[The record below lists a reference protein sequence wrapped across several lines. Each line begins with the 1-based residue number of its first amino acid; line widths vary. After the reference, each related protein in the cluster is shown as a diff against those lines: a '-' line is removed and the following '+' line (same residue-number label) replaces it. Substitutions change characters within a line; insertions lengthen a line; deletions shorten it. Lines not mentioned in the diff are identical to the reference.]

1 MKKVFIDGQSLTI
14 EDVVNVSRNN
24 YEVVITD
31 EAIAKVK
38 KARNLV
44 DRLVDEEKI
53 SYGIIF
59 IDGQSLTIE
68 DVVNV
73 SRNNYEVVITD
84 EAIAK
89 VKKARNL
96 VDRLVD
102 EEKISYG
109 ITTGFGRFSDIA
121 ISREDSKLLQR
132 NLIISHSCGV
142 GNPLSE
148 DVVRAIM
155 LLRVNNLSK
164 GYSGIR
170 VETLK
175 TLVDMINKGVH
186 PIIPEKGSL
195 GASGDL
201 APLSHMVLTMIGEGE
216 AIYNGEKMNSK
227 DAMKNAGVNIVKDLS
242 SKEGLALING
252 TQVMT
257 AIGLLTTYDSINLL
271 KTADIAYALTM
282 EALNG
287 ITCAMDERVHNV
299 RPHKGQINTAKNVLE
314 LLKDSEMTSKQG
326 EIRVQDAYSLR
337 CTPQI
342 HGASKDAIEY
352 VKNKINIEINSVT
365 DNPIIFEDKE
375 DIISGGNFH
384 GQPMALSFDFLGI
397 ALSEIANIS
406 ERRLEKLVNP
416 ALNHGLPAFL
426 VNHGGLNSGFM
437 IVQYSAA
444 SLVSENKVLAHPA
457 SVDSIPSSANQ
468 EDHVSMG
475 TIAARKAK
483 EIMENAR
490 KVVAMEILGA
500 TQAIDLRGKRKLGIG
515 TDVAYNIV
523 REHTSFVEKD
533 RVMYVEINAVED
545 IIKKNLLAEAV
556 ENALGKELSI
566 N

>member
-1 MKKVFIDGQSLTI
+1 MNRVFINGNNLTI
-14 EDVVNVSRNN
+14 EDVVNVCRNN
-24 YEVVITD
+24 YEVIITE
-31 EAIAKVK
+31 EAIINVK
-38 KARNLV
+38 KSRELV
-44 DRLVDEEKI
+44 DKLVDE
-53 SYGIIF
+53 G
-59 IDGQSLTIE
+59 
-68 DVVNV
+68 
-73 SRNNYEVVITD
+73 
-84 EAIAK
+84 
-89 VKKARNL
+89 
-96 VDRLVD
+96 
-102 EEKISYG
+102 KISYG
-109 ITTGFGRFSDIA
+109 ITTGFGRFSDVA
-121 ISREDSKLLQR
+121 ISREDSKLLQE

-148 DVVRAIM
+148 DTVRAIM
-155 LLRVNNLSK
+155 LLRVNNLAK

-170 VETLK
+170 LETLQ

-216 AIYNGEKMNSK
+216 VIYKGERMPSK
-227 DAMKNAGVNIVKDLS
+227 WAMEKSGISIMDSLS

-257 AIGLLTTYDSINLL
+257 AIGLLATYDAMNLL
-271 KTADIAYALTM
+271 KTADIAYCLTM

-287 ITCAMDERVHNV
+287 ITCAMDERVHKV
-299 RPHKGQINTAKNVLE
+299 RPHQGQINTAKNILDI
-314 LLKDSEMTSKQG
+314 LKGSEMTSKQG

-352 VKNKINIEINSVT
+352 VMNKINIEINSVT
-365 DNPIIFEDKE
+365 DNPIIFANEE
-375 DIISGGNFH
+375 EIISGGNFH
-384 GQPMALSFDFLGI
+384 GQPIALSFDFLGI

-475 TIAARKAK
+475 TIAARKARD
-483 EIMENAR
+483 IMENAR
-490 KVVAMEILGA
+490 KVIAMEILSA
-500 TQAIDLRGKRKLGIG
+500 AQAIDLRGKKRLGMG
-515 TDVAYNIV
+515 TEAAYSVV
-523 REHTSFVEKD
+523 REHTSFVDKD
-533 RVMYVEINAVED
+533 RIMYIDINTIED
-545 IIKKNLLAEAV
+545 VINKNLLVEAV
-556 ENALGKELSI
+556 ENALEKELLL

>member
-1 MKKVFIDGQSLTI
+1 MNRVFINGNNLTI
-14 EDVVNVSRNN
+14 EDVVNVCRNN
-24 YEVVITD
+24 YEVIITE
-31 EAIAKVK
+31 EAIINVK
-38 KARNLV
+38 KSRELV
-44 DRLVDEEKI
+44 DKLVDE
-53 SYGIIF
+53 G
-59 IDGQSLTIE
+59 
-68 DVVNV
+68 
-73 SRNNYEVVITD
+73 
-84 EAIAK
+84 
-89 VKKARNL
+89 
-96 VDRLVD
+96 
-102 EEKISYG
+102 KISYG
-109 ITTGFGRFSDIA
+109 ITTGFGRFSDVA
-121 ISREDSKLLQR
+121 ISREDSKLLQE

-148 DVVRAIM
+148 DTVRAIM
-155 LLRVNNLSK
+155 LLRVNNLAK

-170 VETLK
+170 LETLQ

-216 AIYNGEKMNSK
+216 AIYKGERMPSK
-227 DAMKNAGVNIVKDLS
+227 WAMEKSGISIMDSLS

-257 AIGLLTTYDSINLL
+257 AIGLLATYDAMNLL
-271 KTADIAYALTM
+271 KTADIAYCLTM

-287 ITCAMDERVHNV
+287 ITCAMDERVHKI
-299 RPHKGQINTAKNVLE
+299 RPHQGQINTAKNILDI
-314 LLKDSEMTSKQG
+314 LKGSEMTSKQG

-352 VKNKINIEINSVT
+352 VMNKINIEINSVT
-365 DNPIIFEDKE
+365 DNPIIFANEE
-375 DIISGGNFH
+375 EIISGGNFH
-384 GQPMALSFDFLGI
+384 GQPIALSFDFLGI

-475 TIAARKAK
+475 TIAARKARD
-483 EIMENAR
+483 IMENAR
-490 KVVAMEILGA
+490 KVIAMEILSA
-500 TQAIDLRGKRKLGIG
+500 AQAIDLRGKKRLGMG
-515 TDVAYNIV
+515 TEAAYSVV
-523 REHTSFVEKD
+523 REHTSFVDKD
-533 RVMYVEINAVED
+533 RIMYIDINTIED
-545 IIKKNLLAEAV
+545 VINKNLLVEAV
-556 ENALGKELSI
+556 ENALEKELLL

>member
-1 MKKVFIDGQSLTI
+1 MNRVFINGNNLTI
-14 EDVVNVSRNN
+14 EDVVNVCRNN
-24 YEVVITD
+24 YEVIITE
-31 EAIAKVK
+31 EAIINVK
-38 KARNLV
+38 KSRELV
-44 DRLVDEEKI
+44 DKLVDE
-53 SYGIIF
+53 G
-59 IDGQSLTIE
+59 
-68 DVVNV
+68 
-73 SRNNYEVVITD
+73 
-84 EAIAK
+84 
-89 VKKARNL
+89 
-96 VDRLVD
+96 
-102 EEKISYG
+102 KISYG
-109 ITTGFGRFSDIA
+109 ITTGFGRFSDVA
-121 ISREDSKLLQR
+121 ISREDSKLLQE

-148 DVVRAIM
+148 DTVRAIM
-155 LLRVNNLSK
+155 LLRVNNLAK

-170 VETLK
+170 LETLQ

-216 AIYNGEKMNSK
+216 AIYKGERMPSK
-227 DAMKNAGVNIVKDLS
+227 WAMEKSGISIMDSLS

-257 AIGLLTTYDSINLL
+257 AIGLLATYDAMNLL
-271 KTADIAYALTM
+271 KTADIAYCLTM

-287 ITCAMDERVHNV
+287 ITCAMDERVHKV
-299 RPHKGQINTAKNVLE
+299 RPHQGQINTAKNILDI
-314 LLKDSEMTSKQG
+314 LKGSEMTSKQG

-352 VKNKINIEINSVT
+352 VMNKINIEINSVT
-365 DNPIIFEDKE
+365 DNPIIFANEE
-375 DIISGGNFH
+375 EIISGGNFH
-384 GQPMALSFDFLGI
+384 GQPIALSFDFLGI

-475 TIAARKAK
+475 TIAARKARD
-483 EIMENAR
+483 IMENAR
-490 KVVAMEILGA
+490 KVIAMEILSA
-500 TQAIDLRGKRKLGIG
+500 TQAIDLRGKKSLGIG
-515 TDVAYNIV
+515 TEAAYSVV
-523 REHTSFVEKD
+523 REHTSFVDKD
-533 RVMYVEINAVED
+533 RIMYIDINTIED
-545 IIKKNLLAEAV
+545 VINKNLLVEAV
-556 ENALGKELSI
+556 ENALEKELLL

>member
-1 MKKVFIDGQSLTI
+1 MNRVFINGNNLTI
-14 EDVVNVSRNN
+14 EDVVNVCRNN
-24 YEVVITD
+24 YEVIITE
-31 EAIAKVK
+31 EAIINVK
-38 KARNLV
+38 KSRELV
-44 DRLVDEEKI
+44 DKLVDE
-53 SYGIIF
+53 G
-59 IDGQSLTIE
+59 
-68 DVVNV
+68 
-73 SRNNYEVVITD
+73 
-84 EAIAK
+84 
-89 VKKARNL
+89 
-96 VDRLVD
+96 
-102 EEKISYG
+102 KISYG
-109 ITTGFGRFSDIA
+109 ITTGFGRFSDVA
-121 ISREDSKLLQR
+121 ISREDSKLLQE

-148 DVVRAIM
+148 DTVRAIM
-155 LLRVNNLSK
+155 LLRVNNLAK

-170 VETLK
+170 LETLQ

-216 AIYNGEKMNSK
+216 AIYKGERMPSK
-227 DAMKNAGVNIVKDLS
+227 WAMEKSGISIMDSLS

-257 AIGLLTTYDSINLL
+257 AIGLLATYDAMNLL
-271 KTADIAYALTM
+271 KTADIAYCLTM

-287 ITCAMDERVHNV
+287 ITCAMDERVHKV
-299 RPHKGQINTAKNVLE
+299 RPHQGQINTAKNILDI
-314 LLKDSEMTSKQG
+314 LKGSEMTSKQG

-352 VKNKINIEINSVT
+352 VMNKINIEINSVT
-365 DNPIIFEDKE
+365 DNPIIFANEE
-375 DIISGGNFH
+375 EIISGGNFH
-384 GQPMALSFDFLGI
+384 GQPIALSFDFLGI

-475 TIAARKAK
+475 TIAARKARD
-483 EIMENAR
+483 IMENAR
-490 KVVAMEILGA
+490 KVIAMEILSA
-500 TQAIDLRGKRKLGIG
+500 AQAIDLRGKKRLGMGTEAAYSVVRK
-515 TDVAYNIV
+515 
-523 REHTSFVEKD
+523 HTSFVDKD
-533 RVMYVEINAVED
+533 RIMYIDINTIED
-545 IIKKNLLAEAV
+545 VIKKNLLVEAV
-556 ENALGKELSI
+556 ENALEKELLL

>member
-1 MKKVFIDGQSLTI
+1 MKKV
-14 EDVVNVSRNN
+14 
-24 YEVVITD
+24 
-31 EAIAKVK
+31 
-38 KARNLV
+38 
-44 DRLVDEEKI
+44 
-53 SYGIIF
+53 F

>member
-1 MKKVFIDGQSLTI
+1 MNRVFINGNNLTI
-14 EDVVNVSRNN
+14 EDVVNVCRNN
-24 YEVVITD
+24 YEVIITE
-31 EAIAKVK
+31 EAIINVK
-38 KARNLV
+38 KSRELV
-44 DRLVDEEKI
+44 DKLVDE
-53 SYGIIF
+53 G
-59 IDGQSLTIE
+59 
-68 DVVNV
+68 
-73 SRNNYEVVITD
+73 
-84 EAIAK
+84 
-89 VKKARNL
+89 
-96 VDRLVD
+96 
-102 EEKISYG
+102 KISYG
-109 ITTGFGRFSDIA
+109 ITTGFGRFSDVA
-121 ISREDSKLLQR
+121 ISREDSKLLQE

-148 DVVRAIM
+148 DTVRAIM
-155 LLRVNNLSK
+155 LLRVNNLAK

-170 VETLK
+170 LETLQ

-216 AIYNGEKMNSK
+216 AIYKGERMPSK
-227 DAMKNAGVNIVKDLS
+227 WAMEKSGISIMDSLS

-257 AIGLLTTYDSINLL
+257 AIGLLATYDAMNLL
-271 KTADIAYALTM
+271 KTADIAYCLTM

-287 ITCAMDERVHNV
+287 ITCAMDERVHKV
-299 RPHKGQINTAKNVLE
+299 RPHQGQINTAKNILDI
-314 LLKDSEMTSKQG
+314 LKGSEMTSKQG

-352 VKNKINIEINSVT
+352 VMNKINIEVNSVT
-365 DNPIIFEDKE
+365 DNPIIFANEE
-375 DIISGGNFH
+375 EIISGGNFH
-384 GQPMALSFDFLGI
+384 GQPIALSFDFLGI

-475 TIAARKAK
+475 TIAARKARD
-483 EIMENAR
+483 IMENAR
-490 KVVAMEILGA
+490 KVIAMEILSA
-500 TQAIDLRGKRKLGIG
+500 TQAIDLRGKKSLGIG
-515 TDVAYNIV
+515 TEAAYSVV
-523 REHTSFVEKD
+523 REHTSFVDKD
-533 RVMYVEINAVED
+533 RIMYIDINTIED
-545 IIKKNLLAEAV
+545 VIKKNLLVEAV
-556 ENALGKELSI
+556 ENALEKELLL

>member
-1 MKKVFIDGQSLTI
+1 MNRVFINGNNLTI
-14 EDVVNVSRNN
+14 EDVVNVCRNN
-24 YEVVITD
+24 YEVIITE
-31 EAIAKVK
+31 EAIINVK
-38 KARNLV
+38 KSRELV
-44 DRLVDEEKI
+44 DKLVDE
-53 SYGIIF
+53 G
-59 IDGQSLTIE
+59 
-68 DVVNV
+68 
-73 SRNNYEVVITD
+73 
-84 EAIAK
+84 
-89 VKKARNL
+89 
-96 VDRLVD
+96 
-102 EEKISYG
+102 KISYG
-109 ITTGFGRFSDIA
+109 ITTGFGRFSDVA
-121 ISREDSKLLQR
+121 ISREDSKLLQE

-148 DVVRAIM
+148 DTVRAIM
-155 LLRVNNLSK
+155 LLRVNNLAK

-170 VETLK
+170 LETLQ

-216 AIYNGEKMNSK
+216 AIYKGERMPSK
-227 DAMKNAGVNIVKDLS
+227 WAMEKSGISIMDSLS

-257 AIGLLTTYDSINLL
+257 AIGLLATYDAMNLL
-271 KTADIAYALTM
+271 KTADIAYCLTM

-287 ITCAMDERVHNV
+287 ITCAMDERVHKV
-299 RPHKGQINTAKNVLE
+299 RPHQGQINTAKNILDI
-314 LLKDSEMTSKQG
+314 LKGSEMTSKQG

-352 VKNKINIEINSVT
+352 VMNKINIEINSVT
-365 DNPIIFEDKE
+365 DNPIIFANEE
-375 DIISGGNFH
+375 EIISGGNFH
-384 GQPMALSFDFLGI
+384 GQPIALSFDFLGI

-475 TIAARKAK
+475 TIAARKARD
-483 EIMENAR
+483 IMENAR
-490 KVVAMEILGA
+490 KVIAMEILSA
-500 TQAIDLRGKRKLGIG
+500 AQAIDLRGKKRLGMG
-515 TDVAYNIV
+515 TEAAYSVV
-523 REHTSFVEKD
+523 REHTSFVDKD
-533 RVMYVEINAVED
+533 RIMYIDINTIED
-545 IIKKNLLAEAV
+545 VIKKNLLVEAV
-556 ENALGKELSI
+556 ENALEKELLL

>member
-1 MKKVFIDGQSLTI
+1 MNKVFINGNNLTI
-14 EDVVNVSRNN
+14 EDVVNVCRNN
-24 YEVVITD
+24 YEVIITE
-31 EAIAKVK
+31 EAIINVK
-38 KARNLV
+38 KSRELV
-44 DRLVDEEKI
+44 DKLVDE
-53 SYGIIF
+53 G
-59 IDGQSLTIE
+59 
-68 DVVNV
+68 
-73 SRNNYEVVITD
+73 
-84 EAIAK
+84 
-89 VKKARNL
+89 
-96 VDRLVD
+96 
-102 EEKISYG
+102 KISYG
-109 ITTGFGRFSDIA
+109 ITTGFGRFSDVA
-121 ISREDSKLLQR
+121 ISREDSKLLQE

-148 DVVRAIM
+148 DTVRAIM
-155 LLRVNNLSK
+155 LLRVNNLAK

-170 VETLK
+170 LETLQ

-216 AIYNGEKMNSK
+216 AIYKGERMPSK
-227 DAMKNAGVNIVKDLS
+227 WAMEKSGISIMDSLS

-257 AIGLLTTYDSINLL
+257 AIGLLATYDAMNLL
-271 KTADIAYALTM
+271 KTADIAYCLTM

-287 ITCAMDERVHNV
+287 ITCAMDERVHKV
-299 RPHKGQINTAKNVLE
+299 RPHQGQINTAKNILDI
-314 LLKDSEMTSKQG
+314 LKGSEMTSKQG

-352 VKNKINIEINSVT
+352 VINKINIEINSVT
-365 DNPIIFEDKE
+365 DNPIIFVNEE
-375 DIISGGNFH
+375 EIISGGNFH
-384 GQPMALSFDFLGI
+384 GQPIALSFDFLGI

-475 TIAARKAK
+475 TIAARKARD
-483 EIMENAR
+483 IMENAR
-490 KVVAMEILGA
+490 KVIAMEILSA
-500 TQAIDLRGKRKLGIG
+500 TQAIDLRGKKRLGMGTEAAYSVVRK
-515 TDVAYNIV
+515 
-523 REHTSFVEKD
+523 HTSFVDKD
-533 RVMYVEINAVED
+533 RIMYIDINTIED
-545 IIKKNLLAEAV
+545 VIKKNLLVEAV
-556 ENALGKELSI
+556 ENALDKELLL

>member
-1 MKKVFIDGQSLTI
+1 MNKVFINGNNLTI
-14 EDVVNVSRNN
+14 EDVVNVCRNN
-24 YEVVITD
+24 YEVIITE
-31 EAIAKVK
+31 EAIINVK
-38 KARNLV
+38 KSRELV
-44 DRLVDEEKI
+44 DKLVDE
-53 SYGIIF
+53 G
-59 IDGQSLTIE
+59 
-68 DVVNV
+68 
-73 SRNNYEVVITD
+73 
-84 EAIAK
+84 
-89 VKKARNL
+89 
-96 VDRLVD
+96 
-102 EEKISYG
+102 KISYG
-109 ITTGFGRFSDIA
+109 ITTGFGRFSDVA
-121 ISREDSKLLQR
+121 ISREDSKLLQE

-148 DVVRAIM
+148 DTVRAIM
-155 LLRVNNLSK
+155 LLRVNNLAK

-170 VETLK
+170 LETLQ

-216 AIYNGEKMNSK
+216 AIYKGERMPSKWAMEKSGISIMNS
-227 DAMKNAGVNIVKDLS
+227 LS

-257 AIGLLTTYDSINLL
+257 AIGLLATYDAMNLL
-271 KTADIAYALTM
+271 KTADIAYCLTM

-287 ITCAMDERVHNV
+287 ITCAMDERVHKV
-299 RPHKGQINTAKNVLE
+299 RPHQGQINTAKNILDI
-314 LLKDSEMTSKQG
+314 LKGSEMTSKQG

-352 VKNKINIEINSVT
+352 VINKINIEINSVT
-365 DNPIIFEDKE
+365 DNPIIFVNEE
-375 DIISGGNFH
+375 EIISGGNFH
-384 GQPMALSFDFLGI
+384 GQPIALSFDFLGI

-475 TIAARKAK
+475 TIAARKARD
-483 EIMENAR
+483 IMENAR
-490 KVVAMEILGA
+490 KVIAMEILSA
-500 TQAIDLRGKRKLGIG
+500 TQAIDLRGKKRLGMGTEAAYSVVRK
-515 TDVAYNIV
+515 
-523 REHTSFVEKD
+523 HTSFADKD
-533 RVMYVEINAVED
+533 RIMYIDINTIED
-545 IIKKNLLAEAV
+545 VIKKNLLVEAV
-556 ENALGKELSI
+556 ENALEKELLI

>member
-1 MKKVFIDGQSLTI
+1 MNRVFINGNNLTI
-14 EDVVNVSRNN
+14 EDVVNVCRNN
-24 YEVVITD
+24 YEVIITE
-31 EAIAKVK
+31 EAIINVK
-38 KARNLV
+38 KSRELV
-44 DRLVDEEKI
+44 DKLVDE
-53 SYGIIF
+53 G
-59 IDGQSLTIE
+59 
-68 DVVNV
+68 
-73 SRNNYEVVITD
+73 
-84 EAIAK
+84 
-89 VKKARNL
+89 
-96 VDRLVD
+96 
-102 EEKISYG
+102 KISYG
-109 ITTGFGRFSDIA
+109 ITTGFGRFSDVA
-121 ISREDSKLLQR
+121 ISREDSKLLQE

-148 DVVRAIM
+148 DTVRAIM
-155 LLRVNNLSK
+155 LLRVNNLAK

-170 VETLK
+170 LETLQ

-216 AIYNGEKMNSK
+216 AIYKGERMPSK
-227 DAMKNAGVNIVKDLS
+227 WAMEKSGISIMDSLS

-257 AIGLLTTYDSINLL
+257 AIGLLATYDAMNLL
-271 KTADIAYALTM
+271 KTADIAYCLTM

-287 ITCAMDERVHNV
+287 ITCAMDERVHKV
-299 RPHKGQINTAKNVLE
+299 RPHQGQINTAKNILDI
-314 LLKDSEMTSKQG
+314 LKGSEMTSKQG

-352 VKNKINIEINSVT
+352 VMNKINIEINSVT
-365 DNPIIFEDKE
+365 DNPIIFANEE
-375 DIISGGNFH
+375 EIISGGNFH
-384 GQPMALSFDFLGI
+384 GQPIALSFDFLGI

-444 SLVSENKVLAHPA
+444 SLVSENKVLTHPA

-475 TIAARKAK
+475 TIAARKARD
-483 EIMENAR
+483 IMENAR
-490 KVVAMEILGA
+490 KVIAMEILSA
-500 TQAIDLRGKRKLGIG
+500 AQAIDLRGKKRLGMG
-515 TDVAYNIV
+515 TEAAYSVV
-523 REHTSFVEKD
+523 REHTSFVDKD
-533 RVMYVEINAVED
+533 RIMYIDINTIED
-545 IIKKNLLAEAV
+545 VINKNLLVEAV
-556 ENALGKELSI
+556 ENALEKELLL

>member
-1 MKKVFIDGQSLTI
+1 MNRVFINGNNLTI
-14 EDVVNVSRNN
+14 EDVVNVCRNN
-24 YEVVITD
+24 YEVIITE
-31 EAIAKVK
+31 EAIINVK
-38 KARNLV
+38 KSRELV
-44 DRLVDEEKI
+44 DKLVDE
-53 SYGIIF
+53 G
-59 IDGQSLTIE
+59 
-68 DVVNV
+68 
-73 SRNNYEVVITD
+73 
-84 EAIAK
+84 
-89 VKKARNL
+89 
-96 VDRLVD
+96 
-102 EEKISYG
+102 KISYG
-109 ITTGFGRFSDIA
+109 ITTGFGRFSDVA
-121 ISREDSKLLQR
+121 ISREDSKLLQE

-148 DVVRAIM
+148 DTVRAIM
-155 LLRVNNLSK
+155 LLRVNNLAK

-170 VETLK
+170 LETLQ

-216 AIYNGEKMNSK
+216 AIYKGERMPSK
-227 DAMKNAGVNIVKDLS
+227 WAMEKSGISIMDSLS

-257 AIGLLTTYDSINLL
+257 AIGLLATYDAMNLL
-271 KTADIAYALTM
+271 KTADIAYCLTM

-287 ITCAMDERVHNV
+287 ITCAMDERVHKV
-299 RPHKGQINTAKNVLE
+299 RPHQGQINTAKNILDI
-314 LLKDSEMTSKQG
+314 LKGSEMTSKQG

-352 VKNKINIEINSVT
+352 VMNKINIEINSVT
-365 DNPIIFEDKE
+365 DNPIIFANEE
-375 DIISGGNFH
+375 EIISGGNFH
-384 GQPMALSFDFLGI
+384 GQPIALSFDFLGI

-475 TIAARKAK
+475 TIAARKARD
-483 EIMENAR
+483 IMENAR
-490 KVVAMEILGA
+490 KVIAMEILSA
-500 TQAIDLRGKRKLGIG
+500 TQAIDLRGKKRLGMG
-515 TDVAYNIV
+515 TEAAYSVV
-523 REHTSFVEKD
+523 REHTSFLDKD
-533 RVMYVEINAVED
+533 RIMYIDINTIED
-545 IIKKNLLAEAV
+545 VIKKNLLVEAV
-556 ENALGKELSI
+556 ENALEKELLL

>member
-1 MKKVFIDGQSLTI
+1 MNRVFINGNNLTI
-14 EDVVNVSRNN
+14 EDVVNVCRNN
-24 YEVVITD
+24 YEVIITE
-31 EAIAKVK
+31 EAIINVK
-38 KARNLV
+38 KSRELV
-44 DRLVDEEKI
+44 DKLVDE
-53 SYGIIF
+53 G
-59 IDGQSLTIE
+59 
-68 DVVNV
+68 
-73 SRNNYEVVITD
+73 
-84 EAIAK
+84 
-89 VKKARNL
+89 
-96 VDRLVD
+96 
-102 EEKISYG
+102 KISYG
-109 ITTGFGRFSDIA
+109 ITTGFGRFSDVA
-121 ISREDSKLLQR
+121 ISREDSKLLQE

-148 DVVRAIM
+148 DTVRAIM
-155 LLRVNNLSK
+155 LLRVNNLAK

-170 VETLK
+170 LETLQ

-216 AIYNGEKMNSK
+216 AIYKGERMPSK
-227 DAMKNAGVNIVKDLS
+227 WAMEKSGISIMDSLS

-257 AIGLLTTYDSINLL
+257 AIGLLATYDAMNLL
-271 KTADIAYALTM
+271 KTADIAYCLTM

-287 ITCAMDERVHNV
+287 ITCAMDERVHKV
-299 RPHKGQINTAKNVLE
+299 RPHQGQINTAKNILDI
-314 LLKDSEMTSKQG
+314 LKGSEMTSKQG

-352 VKNKINIEINSVT
+352 VMNKINIEINSVT
-365 DNPIIFEDKE
+365 DNPIIFANEE
-375 DIISGGNFH
+375 EIISGGNFH
-384 GQPMALSFDFLGI
+384 GQPIALSFDFLGI

-475 TIAARKAK
+475 TIAARKARD
-483 EIMENAR
+483 IMENAR
-490 KVVAMEILGA
+490 KVIAMEILSA
-500 TQAIDLRGKRKLGIG
+500 TQAIDLRGKKRLGMGTEAAYSVVRK
-515 TDVAYNIV
+515 
-523 REHTSFVEKD
+523 HTSFVDKD
-533 RVMYVEINAVED
+533 RIMYIDINTIED
-545 IIKKNLLAEAV
+545 VINKNLLVEAV
-556 ENALGKELSI
+556 ENALEKELLL

>member
-1 MKKVFIDGQSLTI
+1 MNRVFINGNNLTI
-14 EDVVNVSRNN
+14 EDVVNVCRNN
-24 YEVVITD
+24 YEVIITE
-31 EAIAKVK
+31 EAIINVK
-38 KARNLV
+38 KSRELV
-44 DRLVDEEKI
+44 DKLVDE
-53 SYGIIF
+53 G
-59 IDGQSLTIE
+59 
-68 DVVNV
+68 
-73 SRNNYEVVITD
+73 
-84 EAIAK
+84 
-89 VKKARNL
+89 
-96 VDRLVD
+96 
-102 EEKISYG
+102 KISYG
-109 ITTGFGRFSDIA
+109 ITTGFGRFSDVA
-121 ISREDSKLLQR
+121 ISREDSKLLQE

-148 DVVRAIM
+148 DTVRAIM
-155 LLRVNNLSK
+155 LLRVNNLAK

-170 VETLK
+170 LETLQ

-216 AIYNGEKMNSK
+216 AIYKGERMPSK
-227 DAMKNAGVNIVKDLS
+227 WAMEKSGISIMDSLS

-257 AIGLLTTYDSINLL
+257 AIGLLATYDAMNLL
-271 KTADIAYALTM
+271 KTADIAYCLTM

-287 ITCAMDERVHNV
+287 ITCAMDERVHKI
-299 RPHKGQINTAKNVLE
+299 RPHQGQINTAKNILDI
-314 LLKDSEMTSKQG
+314 LKGSEMTSKQG

-352 VKNKINIEINSVT
+352 VMNKINIEINSVT
-365 DNPIIFEDKE
+365 DNPIIFANEE
-375 DIISGGNFH
+375 EIISGGNFH
-384 GQPMALSFDFLGI
+384 GQPIALSFDFLGI

-475 TIAARKAK
+475 TIAARKARD
-483 EIMENAR
+483 IMENAR
-490 KVVAMEILGA
+490 KVIAMEILSA
-500 TQAIDLRGKRKLGIG
+500 TQAIDLRGKKRLGMGTEAAYSVVRK
-515 TDVAYNIV
+515 
-523 REHTSFVEKD
+523 HTSFVDKD
-533 RVMYVEINAVED
+533 RIMYIDINTIED
-545 IIKKNLLAEAV
+545 VIKKNLLVEAV
-556 ENALGKELSI
+556 ENALDKELLL

>member
-1 MKKVFIDGQSLTI
+1 MNRVFINGNNLTI
-14 EDVVNVSRNN
+14 EDVVNVCRNN
-24 YEVVITD
+24 YEVIITE
-31 EAIAKVK
+31 EAIINVK
-38 KARNLV
+38 KSRELV
-44 DRLVDEEKI
+44 DKLVDE
-53 SYGIIF
+53 G
-59 IDGQSLTIE
+59 
-68 DVVNV
+68 
-73 SRNNYEVVITD
+73 
-84 EAIAK
+84 
-89 VKKARNL
+89 
-96 VDRLVD
+96 
-102 EEKISYG
+102 KISYG
-109 ITTGFGRFSDIA
+109 ITTGFGRFSDVA
-121 ISREDSKLLQR
+121 ISREDSKLLQE

-148 DVVRAIM
+148 DTVRAIM
-155 LLRVNNLSK
+155 LLRVNNLAK

-170 VETLK
+170 LETLQ

-216 AIYNGEKMNSK
+216 AIYKGERMPSK
-227 DAMKNAGVNIVKDLS
+227 WAMEKSGISIMDSLS

-257 AIGLLTTYDSINLL
+257 SIGLLATYDAMNLL
-271 KTADIAYALTM
+271 KTADIAYCLTM

-287 ITCAMDERVHNV
+287 ITCAMDERVHKI
-299 RPHKGQINTAKNVLE
+299 RPHQGQINTAKNILDI
-314 LLKDSEMTSKQG
+314 LKGSEMTSKQG

-352 VKNKINIEINSVT
+352 VMNKINIEINSVT
-365 DNPIIFEDKE
+365 DNPIIFANEE
-375 DIISGGNFH
+375 EIISGGNFH
-384 GQPMALSFDFLGI
+384 GQPIALSFDFLGI

-475 TIAARKAK
+475 TIAARKARD
-483 EIMENAR
+483 IMENAR
-490 KVVAMEILGA
+490 KVIAMEILSA
-500 TQAIDLRGKRKLGIG
+500 AQAIDLRGKKSLGIG
-515 TDVAYNIV
+515 TEAAYSVV
-523 REHTSFVEKD
+523 REHTSFVDKD
-533 RVMYVEINAVED
+533 RIMYIDINTIED
-545 IIKKNLLAEAV
+545 VIKKNLLVEAV
-556 ENALGKELSI
+556 ENALEKELLL

>member
-1 MKKVFIDGQSLTI
+1 MNKVFINGNNLTI
-14 EDVVNVSRNN
+14 EDVVNVCRNN
-24 YEVVITD
+24 YEVIITE
-31 EAIAKVK
+31 EAIINVK
-38 KARNLV
+38 KSRELV
-44 DRLVDEEKI
+44 DKLVDE
-53 SYGIIF
+53 G
-59 IDGQSLTIE
+59 
-68 DVVNV
+68 
-73 SRNNYEVVITD
+73 
-84 EAIAK
+84 
-89 VKKARNL
+89 
-96 VDRLVD
+96 
-102 EEKISYG
+102 KISYG
-109 ITTGFGRFSDIA
+109 ITTGFGRFSDVA
-121 ISREDSKLLQR
+121 ISREDSKLLQE

-148 DVVRAIM
+148 DTVRAIM
-155 LLRVNNLSK
+155 LLRVNNLAK

-170 VETLK
+170 LETLQ

-216 AIYNGEKMNSK
+216 AIYKGERMPSK
-227 DAMKNAGVNIVKDLS
+227 WAMEKSGISIMDSLS

-257 AIGLLTTYDSINLL
+257 AIGLLATYDAMNLL
-271 KTADIAYALTM
+271 KTADIAYCLTM

-287 ITCAMDERVHNV
+287 ITCAMDERVHKV
-299 RPHKGQINTAKNVLE
+299 RPHQGQINTAKNILDI
-314 LLKDSEMTSKQG
+314 LKGSEMTSKQG

-352 VKNKINIEINSVT
+352 VMNKINIEINSVT
-365 DNPIIFEDKE
+365 DNPIIFANEE
-375 DIISGGNFH
+375 EIISGGNFH
-384 GQPMALSFDFLGI
+384 GQPIALSFDFLGI

-475 TIAARKAK
+475 TIAARKARD
-483 EIMENAR
+483 IMENAR
-490 KVVAMEILGA
+490 KVIAMEILSA
-500 TQAIDLRGKRKLGIG
+500 TQAIDLRGKKSLGIG
-515 TDVAYNIV
+515 TEAAYSVV
-523 REHTSFVEKD
+523 REHTSFVDKD
-533 RVMYVEINAVED
+533 RIMYIDINTIED
-545 IIKKNLLAEAV
+545 VIKKNLLVEAV
-556 ENALGKELSI
+556 ENALDKELLL

>member
-1 MKKVFIDGQSLTI
+1 MNRVFINGNNLTI
-14 EDVVNVSRNN
+14 EDVVNVCRNN
-24 YEVVITD
+24 YEVIITE
-31 EAIAKVK
+31 EAIINVK
-38 KARNLV
+38 KSRELV
-44 DRLVDEEKI
+44 DKLVDE
-53 SYGIIF
+53 G
-59 IDGQSLTIE
+59 
-68 DVVNV
+68 
-73 SRNNYEVVITD
+73 
-84 EAIAK
+84 
-89 VKKARNL
+89 
-96 VDRLVD
+96 
-102 EEKISYG
+102 KISYG
-109 ITTGFGRFSDIA
+109 ITTGFGRFSDVA
-121 ISREDSKLLQR
+121 ISREDSKLLQE

-148 DVVRAIM
+148 DTVRAIM
-155 LLRVNNLSK
+155 LLRVNNLAK

-170 VETLK
+170 LETLQ

-216 AIYNGEKMNSK
+216 AIYKGERMPSK
-227 DAMKNAGVNIVKDLS
+227 WAMEKSGISIMDSLS

-257 AIGLLTTYDSINLL
+257 AIGLLATYDAMNLL
-271 KTADIAYALTM
+271 KTADIAYCLTM

-287 ITCAMDERVHNV
+287 ITCAMDERVHKI
-299 RPHKGQINTAKNVLE
+299 RPHQGQINTAKNILDI
-314 LLKDSEMTSKQG
+314 LKGSEMTSKQG

-352 VKNKINIEINSVT
+352 VMNKINIEINSVT
-365 DNPIIFEDKE
+365 DNPIIFANEE
-375 DIISGGNFH
+375 EIISGGNFH
-384 GQPMALSFDFLGI
+384 GQPIALSFDFLGI

-475 TIAARKAK
+475 TIAARKARD
-483 EIMENAR
+483 IMENAR
-490 KVVAMEILGA
+490 KVIAMEILSA
-500 TQAIDLRGKRKLGIG
+500 TQAIDLRGKKSLGIG
-515 TDVAYNIV
+515 TEAAYSVV
-523 REHTSFVEKD
+523 REHTSFVDKD
-533 RVMYVEINAVED
+533 RIMYIDINTIED
-545 IIKKNLLAEAV
+545 VIKKNLLVEAV
-556 ENALGKELSI
+556 ENALEKELLL

>member
-1 MKKVFIDGQSLTI
+1 MNRVFINGNNLTI
-14 EDVVNVSRNN
+14 EDVVNVCRNN
-24 YEVVITD
+24 YEVIITE
-31 EAIAKVK
+31 EAIINVK
-38 KARNLV
+38 KSRELV
-44 DRLVDEEKI
+44 DKLVDE
-53 SYGIIF
+53 G
-59 IDGQSLTIE
+59 
-68 DVVNV
+68 
-73 SRNNYEVVITD
+73 
-84 EAIAK
+84 
-89 VKKARNL
+89 
-96 VDRLVD
+96 
-102 EEKISYG
+102 KISYG
-109 ITTGFGRFSDIA
+109 ITTGFGRFSDVA
-121 ISREDSKLLQR
+121 ISREDSKLLQE

-148 DVVRAIM
+148 DTVRAIM
-155 LLRVNNLSK
+155 LLRVNNLAK

-170 VETLK
+170 LETLQ

-216 AIYNGEKMNSK
+216 AIYKGERMPSK
-227 DAMKNAGVNIVKDLS
+227 WAMEKSGISIMDSLS

-257 AIGLLTTYDSINLL
+257 AIGLLATYDAMNLL
-271 KTADIAYALTM
+271 KTADIAYCLTM

-287 ITCAMDERVHNV
+287 ITCAMDERVHKV
-299 RPHKGQINTAKNVLE
+299 RPHQGQINTAKNILDI
-314 LLKDSEMTSKQG
+314 LKGSEMTSKQG

-352 VKNKINIEINSVT
+352 VMNKINIEINSVT
-365 DNPIIFEDKE
+365 DNPIIFANEE
-375 DIISGGNFH
+375 EIISGGNFH
-384 GQPMALSFDFLGI
+384 GQPIALSFDFLGI

-475 TIAARKAK
+475 TIAARKARD
-483 EIMENAR
+483 IMENAR
-490 KVVAMEILGA
+490 KVIAMEILSA
-500 TQAIDLRGKRKLGIG
+500 TQAIDLRGKKRLGMGTEAAYSVVRK
-515 TDVAYNIV
+515 
-523 REHTSFVEKD
+523 HTSFADKD
-533 RVMYVEINAVED
+533 RIMYIDINTIED
-545 IIKKNLLAEAV
+545 VIKKNLLVEAV
-556 ENALGKELSI
+556 ENALEKELLI

>member
-1 MKKVFIDGQSLTI
+1 MNRVFINGNNLTI
-14 EDVVNVSRNN
+14 EDVVNVCRNN
-24 YEVVITD
+24 YEVIITE
-31 EAIAKVK
+31 EAIINVK
-38 KARNLV
+38 KSRELV
-44 DRLVDEEKI
+44 DKLVDE
-53 SYGIIF
+53 G
-59 IDGQSLTIE
+59 
-68 DVVNV
+68 
-73 SRNNYEVVITD
+73 
-84 EAIAK
+84 
-89 VKKARNL
+89 
-96 VDRLVD
+96 
-102 EEKISYG
+102 KISYG
-109 ITTGFGRFSDIA
+109 ITTGFGRFSDVA
-121 ISREDSKLLQR
+121 ISREDSKLLQE

-148 DVVRAIM
+148 DTVRAIM
-155 LLRVNNLSK
+155 LLRVNNLAK

-170 VETLK
+170 LETLQ

-216 AIYNGEKMNSK
+216 AIYKGERMPSK
-227 DAMKNAGVNIVKDLS
+227 WAMEKSGISIMDSLS

-257 AIGLLTTYDSINLL
+257 AIGLLATYDAMNLL
-271 KTADIAYALTM
+271 KTADIAYCLTM

-287 ITCAMDERVHNV
+287 ITCAMDERVHKV
-299 RPHKGQINTAKNVLE
+299 RPHQGQINTAKNILDI
-314 LLKDSEMTSKQG
+314 LKGSEMTSKQG

-352 VKNKINIEINSVT
+352 VMNKINIEINSVT
-365 DNPIIFEDKE
+365 DNPIIFANEE
-375 DIISGGNFH
+375 EIISGGNFH
-384 GQPMALSFDFLGI
+384 GQPIALSFDFLGI

-475 TIAARKAK
+475 TIAARKARD
-483 EIMENAR
+483 IMENAR
-490 KVVAMEILGA
+490 KVIAMEILSA
-500 TQAIDLRGKRKLGIG
+500 TQAIDLRGKKRLGMG
-515 TDVAYNIV
+515 TEAAYSVV
-523 REHTSFVEKD
+523 REHTSFVDKD
-533 RVMYVEINAVED
+533 RIMYIDINTIED
-545 IIKKNLLAEAV
+545 VINKNLLVEAV
-556 ENALGKELSI
+556 ENALEKELLL

>member
-1 MKKVFIDGQSLTI
+1 MNKVFINGNNLTI
-14 EDVVNVSRNN
+14 EDVVNVCRNN
-24 YEVVITD
+24 YEVIITE
-31 EAIAKVK
+31 EAIINVK
-38 KARNLV
+38 KSRELV
-44 DRLVDEEKI
+44 DKLVDE
-53 SYGIIF
+53 G
-59 IDGQSLTIE
+59 
-68 DVVNV
+68 
-73 SRNNYEVVITD
+73 
-84 EAIAK
+84 
-89 VKKARNL
+89 
-96 VDRLVD
+96 
-102 EEKISYG
+102 KISYG
-109 ITTGFGRFSDIA
+109 ITTGFGRFSDVA
-121 ISREDSKLLQR
+121 ISREDSKLLQE

-148 DVVRAIM
+148 DTVRAIM
-155 LLRVNNLSK
+155 LLRVNNLAK

-170 VETLK
+170 LETLQ
-175 TLVDMINKGVH
+175 TLVDMINKRVH

-216 AIYNGEKMNSK
+216 AIYKGERMSSK
-227 DAMKNAGVNIVKDLS
+227 LAMEKSGIGIMDSLY

-257 AIGLLTTYDSINLL
+257 AIGLLATYDAMNLL
-271 KTADIAYALTM
+271 KTADIAYCLTM

-287 ITCAMDERVHNV
+287 ITCAMDERVHKV
-299 RPHKGQINTAKNVLE
+299 RPHQGQINTAKNILDI
-314 LLKDSEMTSKQG
+314 LKGSEMTSKQG

-352 VKNKINIEINSVT
+352 VMNKINIEINSVT
-365 DNPIIFEDKE
+365 DNPIIFANEE
-375 DIISGGNFH
+375 EIISGGNFH
-384 GQPMALSFDFLGI
+384 GQPIALSFDFLGI

-475 TIAARKAK
+475 TIAARKARD
-483 EIMENAR
+483 IMENAR
-490 KVVAMEILGA
+490 KVIAMEILSA
-500 TQAIDLRGKRKLGIG
+500 AQAIDLRGKKRLGMGTEAAYSVVRK
-515 TDVAYNIV
+515 N
-523 REHTSFVEKD
+523 TSFVDKD
-533 RVMYVEINAVED
+533 RIMYIDINTIED
-545 IIKKNLLAEAV
+545 VIKKNLLVEAV
-556 ENALGKELSI
+556 ENALEKELLL

>member
-1 MKKVFIDGQSLTI
+1 MNRVFINGNNLTI
-14 EDVVNVSRNN
+14 EDVVNVCRNN
-24 YEVVITD
+24 YEVIITE
-31 EAIAKVK
+31 EAIINVK
-38 KARNLV
+38 KSRELV
-44 DRLVDEEKI
+44 DKLVDE
-53 SYGIIF
+53 G
-59 IDGQSLTIE
+59 
-68 DVVNV
+68 
-73 SRNNYEVVITD
+73 
-84 EAIAK
+84 
-89 VKKARNL
+89 
-96 VDRLVD
+96 
-102 EEKISYG
+102 KISYG
-109 ITTGFGRFSDIA
+109 ITTGFGRFSDVA
-121 ISREDSKLLQR
+121 ISREDSKLLQE

-148 DVVRAIM
+148 DTVRAIM
-155 LLRVNNLSK
+155 LLRVNNLAK

-170 VETLK
+170 LETLQ

-216 AIYNGEKMNSK
+216 AIYKGERMPSK
-227 DAMKNAGVNIVKDLS
+227 WAMEKSGISIMDSLS

-257 AIGLLTTYDSINLL
+257 AIGLLATYDAMNLL
-271 KTADIAYALTM
+271 KTADIAYCLTM

-287 ITCAMDERVHNV
+287 ITCAMDERVHKV
-299 RPHKGQINTAKNVLE
+299 RPHQGQINTAKNILDI
-314 LLKDSEMTSKQG
+314 LKGSEMTSKQG

-352 VKNKINIEINSVT
+352 VMNKINIEINSVT
-365 DNPIIFEDKE
+365 DNPIIFANEE
-375 DIISGGNFH
+375 EIISGGNFH
-384 GQPMALSFDFLGI
+384 GQPIALSFDFLGI

-444 SLVSENKVLAHPA
+444 SLVSENKVLTHPA

-475 TIAARKAK
+475 TIAARKARD
-483 EIMENAR
+483 IMENAR
-490 KVVAMEILGA
+490 KVIAMEILSA
-500 TQAIDLRGKRKLGIG
+500 TQAIDLRGKKRLGMGTEAAYSVVRK
-515 TDVAYNIV
+515 
-523 REHTSFVEKD
+523 HTSFVDKD
-533 RVMYVEINAVED
+533 RIMYIDINTIED
-545 IIKKNLLAEAV
+545 VIKKNLLVEAV
-556 ENALGKELSI
+556 ENALEKELLL